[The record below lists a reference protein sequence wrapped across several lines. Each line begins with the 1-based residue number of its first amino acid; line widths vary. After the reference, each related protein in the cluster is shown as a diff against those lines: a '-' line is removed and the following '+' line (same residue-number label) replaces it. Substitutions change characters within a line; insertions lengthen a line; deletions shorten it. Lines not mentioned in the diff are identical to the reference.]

1 MFNKISRYFSDNGPA
16 LATVGSMVC
25 TALAIIFAIKNADK
39 GVEAKE
45 LYEDGKEEIE
55 KKAFADRKPEDE
67 LRNKVMYAMNLGH
80 AYKETF
86 MFGAGAIVL
95 AGTAN
100 KLNAKT
106 IAGLSAA
113 LALREDKLK
122 KLYKKA
128 EEIYGGG
135 AAPDLK
141 EAVNC
146 DAPPFDEDDVIK
158 TKKHRKKE
166 KVEKYYETHSG
177 RMFESYPSD
186 VDAALE
192 RGEKLFAKY
201 DELNYNKLGSLL
213 GLPDLDIGIVDEWNE
228 ENPFRPSQKIV
239 MINGEECIGIIYDF
253 DPVSRRGFKKLY

>member
-1 MFNKISRYFSDNGPA
+1 MFRKLSKYFGDNGPA
-16 LATVGSMVC
+16 LATVGSMIC
-25 TALAIIFAIKNADK
+25 TALAIVFAIKNAQK
-39 GVEAKE
+39 GVDAKDN
-45 LYEDGKEEIE
+45 YEYEKDLIE
-55 KKAFADRKPEDE
+55 KKPLADRKPEDE
-67 LRNKVMYAMNLGH
+67 LRNKVTYAMNLGH

-128 EEIYGGG
+128 EEIYGGS

-146 DAPPFDEDDVIK
+146 DTPPFDEDDVIK

-166 KVEKYYETHSG
+166 KVERYYETHSG
-177 RMFESYPSD
+177 RLFESYPSD
-186 VDAALE
+186 VDAGLE
-192 RGEKLFAKY
+192 RGEKQFAKY
-201 DELNYNKLGSLL
+201 GELNYNKLGSYL

-239 MINGEECIGIIYDF
+239 MVNGEECIGIIYEF